1 MLLPV
6 NIYVLNQISWTL
18 QSNTCQDPVA
28 EQTESISFLTSWY
41 VKTRHCKRQG
51 ERWHVPP
58 LRASADH
65 WQDSARCRQQFPF
78 KKLRRWS
85 YLIGFKC
92 RIDARLCRCVI
103 RRDLLLMDSD
113 EFYHAVSPRVCV
125 AQLRGCGIKCVPGTS
140 GFITV
145 LCSYIC
151 TRVMLKYSKSW
162 DRLQSITPVKPDN
175 GTVYWS
181 LDKI

>member
-6 NIYVLNQISWTL
+6 SIYVLNQICWTRVRIRWQNRLKASLFSPADMWNLDIVKGRVRDGTSLHREL
-18 QSNTCQDPVA
+18 QQ
-28 EQTESISFLTSWY
+28 I
-41 VKTRHCKRQG
+41 
-51 ERWHVPP
+51 
-58 LRASADH
+58 SADCGFL
-65 WQDSARCRQQFPF
+65 W
-78 KKLRRWS
+78 RWS

-92 RIDARLCRCVI
+92 RIDARLCRCVT

-125 AQLRGCGIKCVPGTS
+125 VQLRGCGVKCVPGNS

-151 TRVMLKYSKSW
+151 ARSCWNTVNLETDCKASHM
-162 DRLQSITPVKPDN
+162 QSLTMERFIDP
-175 GTVYWS
+175 
-181 LDKI
+181 